1 MSGLMPAPC
10 LTPPP
15 PRLRPFGVKYSP
27 TVMSSAPPFGSRV
40 DLLEH
45 ALAERA
51 RADDLGAVA
60 VLQRAGDDLRRRR
73 RVAVDQ
79 HDDRDRRR

>member
-1 MSGLMPAPC
+1 MSGLDARALLDAAAAEVAPARREV
-10 LTPPP
+10 LADGDVE
-15 PRLRPFGVKYSP
+15 RAAVGELL
-27 TVMSSAPPFGSRV
+27 
-40 DLLEH
+40 DLLED

-73 RVAVDQ
+73 RA
-79 HDDRDRRR
+79 RG